1 MIRRRSIQAL
11 AAGILVAAVPG
22 IASAAREVKRVGVM
36 ARPGGIK
43 DHWKKGFPEA
53 FAANGF
59 VEGKNLEID
68 WFDTLLP
75 DEMALLRSEAAGRM
89 VAARMARAGL
99 DCMITHADPGT
110 RYLQEATRTV
120 PIVTDV
126 SDPVAAGFAKTLAR
140 PGGNITGLHQGGAEI
155 TIKNIEMLRKLVPGA
170 SCVAWWGWAG
180 LAERM
185 RAFEGA
191 GRAVGIRTHV
201 VAVKEMGAQ
210 GIPHLRSEVA
220 GLRQQ
225 GCTIA
230 LVEMADDALI
240 KEATTLAR
248 EHRIAV
254 AAGTTG
260 EEGFLLYYT
269 SNRDPEHR
277 SVRRIPAIVA
287 RILRGARPEDIPFEG
302 PTRYQ
307 LLLNLKTASRLGI
320 AIPPDVMMAADRLI
334 R

>member
-11 AAGILVAAVPG
+11 AAGILVAAMPRV
-22 IASAAREVKRVGVM
+22 ASAAGEVKRVGVM
-36 ARPGGIK
+36 ARPGGLK
-43 DHWKKGFPEA
+43 DHWKQGFPGA

-68 WFDTLLP
+68 WFDKLLP
-75 DEMALLRSEAAGRM
+75 DEIALMGSEAGM
-89 VAARMARAGL
+89 QKYAARMARAGL
-99 DCMITHADPGT
+99 DCLITHADPGT

-126 SDPVAAGFAKTLAR
+126 QDPVAAGFAKTLAR

-180 LAERM
+180 FAERI

-191 GRAVGIRTHV
+191 GRDLGIRTHV
-201 VAVKEMGAQ
+201 VAVKEMGAL
-210 GIPHLRSEVA
+210 GIPSLRNEVA

-230 LVEMADDALI
+230 LVEMADDALV
-240 KEATTLAR
+240 KEAATLAT
-248 EHRIAV
+248 EYRIAV
-254 AAGTTG
+254 AAASN
-260 EEGFLLYYT
+260 ESFLLNYT
-269 SNRDPEHR
+269 SNRDPDQR

-287 RILRGARPEDIPFEG
+287 RILRGARPEDMPFEG

-307 LLLNLKTASRLGI
+307 LFLNLKTASRLGI
-320 AIPPDVMMAADRLI
+320 AIPPDVMMAADQLI

>member
-11 AAGILVAAVPG
+11 AAGILVAAMPSV
-22 IASAAREVKRVGVM
+22 ALAAREVKRVGV
-36 ARPGGIK
+36 ATRPGGLK
-43 DHWKKGFPEA
+43 DHWKQGFPGA

-75 DEMALLRSEAAGRM
+75 DEIALMGSEAAGYRI
-89 VAARMARAGL
+89 AARMAAAGL
-99 DCMITHADPGT
+99 DCLITHADPGT
-110 RYLQEATRTV
+110 RYLQAATRTV

-126 SDPVAAGFAKTLAR
+126 QDPVAAGFAKSLAR

-155 TIKNIEMLRKLVPGA
+155 TVKNIEMLRKLVPDA

-180 LAERM
+180 FAERI

-191 GRAVGIRTHV
+191 GRVLGIRTHV
-201 VAVKEMGAQ
+201 VAMKEIGPE
-210 GIPHLRSEVA
+210 GIPYLRNEVA

-230 LVEMADDALI
+230 LIEMADDTVL
-240 KEATTLAR
+240 KEAATLAR
-248 EHRIAV
+248 QHRIAV
-254 AAGTTG
+254 AAASS
-260 EEGFLLYYT
+260 EEGFLLNYT

-307 LLLNLKTASRLGI
+307 LFLNLKTASALGI
-320 AIPPDVMMAADRLI
+320 AIPPDVMMAADRLT

>member
-11 AAGILVAAVPG
+11 AAGILVAAMPRV
-22 IASAAREVKRVGVM
+22 ASAAGEVKRVGVM
-36 ARPGGIK
+36 ARPGGLK
-43 DHWKKGFPEA
+43 DHWKQGFPGA

-68 WFDTLLP
+68 WFDKLLP
-75 DEMALLRSEAAGRM
+75 DEIALMGSEAGM
-89 VAARMARAGL
+89 QKYAARMARAGL
-99 DCMITHADPGT
+99 DCLITHADPGT

-126 SDPVAAGFAKTLAR
+126 QDPVAAGFAKTLSR

-155 TIKNIEMLRKLVPGA
+155 TVKNIEMLRKLVPGA
-170 SCVAWWGWAG
+170 SCVAWLGWAG
-180 LAERM
+180 FAERI

-191 GRAVGIRTHV
+191 GRDLGIRTHV
-201 VAVKEMGAQ
+201 VAVKEMGAL
-210 GIPHLRSEVA
+210 GIPTLRNEVA

-230 LVEMADDALI
+230 LVEMADDALV
-240 KEATTLAR
+240 KEAATLATA
-248 EHRIAV
+248 HRIAV
-254 AAGTTG
+254 AAASN
-260 EEGFLLYYT
+260 EGFLLNYT
-269 SNRDPEHR
+269 SNRDPDQR

-287 RILRGARPEDIPFEG
+287 RILRGARPEDMPFEG

-307 LLLNLKTASRLGI
+307 LFLNLKTASRLGI
-320 AIPPDVMMAADRLI
+320 AIPPDVMMAADQLI